1 MLKFA
6 IDHVDLVELVHPGSV
21 TRFKPR
27 VYLEIPAE
35 AVVSVVRPSD
45 GESVGSP
52 GVAAHAAQARAD
64 GAAAQTS
71 GRHRHEALGH
81 LTALQA
87 DQ

>member
-1 MLKFA
+1 M
-6 IDHVDLVELVHPGSV
+6 
-21 TRFKPR
+21 
-27 VYLEIPAE
+27 
-35 AVVSVVRPSD
+35 VSVVRPSD

-81 LTALQA
+81 LNQQIKRSFGNWRLLSSNCFFVFF
-87 DQ
+87 